1 MIKLEG
7 GFIQNL
13 GRVYGIY
20 TLGFLGFV
28 ILMAILEQAGVSSD
42 AIGWMF
48 VGFTILIYALIGV
61 LSRTMQ
67 SSEYYV
73 AAKQV
78 IGQTGVTF
86 RRCQQNGSRRPWIKS
101 HTRPRMNGFMKTKR
115 PARSKIALEHA
126 GRFLIA
132 SCP

>member
-1 MIKLEG
+1 MMKLEG

-28 ILMAILEQAGVSSD
+28 ILMAILEQAGVP
-42 AIGWMF
+42 ARYIGYMF

-67 SSEYYV
+67 SNEYYV
-73 AAKQV
+73 AGRQV
-78 IGQTGVTF
+78 PAVFNGMATAAPKI
-86 RRCQQNGSRRPWIKS
+86 CQRAIRNDVRKS
-101 HTRPRMNGFMKTKR
+101 SFVNNFGYWV
-115 PARSKIALEHA
+115 PARALM
-126 GRFLIA
+126 
-132 SCP
+132 